1 MSVSDTTL
9 EKMHEI
15 LSHNPGGVL
24 IYRDELMGFLESWEK
39 KGHESDRSF
48 YLEA

>member
-1 MSVSDTTL
+1 
-9 EKMHEI
+9 MHEI